1 MIDYLSLAIGHGLL
15 AFALFRLVM
24 REDVDVDP
32 AIEALKARA
41 DAEREA
47 SSVAGRNA
55 RRRAETGGDDPG
67 AEMAQRSGAQAAKRP
82 GAQAANRS
90 GAQAAKR

>member
-41 DAEREA
+41 EAEREA

-55 RRRAETGGDDPG
+55 RRRGETATDD
-67 AEMAQRSGAQAAKRP
+67 SGADAAKR
-82 GAQAANRS
+82 
-90 GAQAAKR
+90 

>member
-32 AIEALKARA
+32 AIAGLKARA

-55 RRRAETGGDDPG
+55 RRRAETGGDDLG
-67 AEMAQRSGAQAAKRP
+67 AEMTRSSSSEAAKRSGAQAAKR
-82 GAQAANRS
+82 
-90 GAQAAKR
+90 